1 MFHNL
6 APNGSLKYF
15 FKTLSN
21 SRGENATDTTPNTL
35 VNSLGISDFD
45 TYTSPKFSNAEN
57 FISEVYG
64 TGVMSV
70 KGYDREI
77 FIAASGVAKA
87 TVDEGYRPYIFGWSL
102 YRKDV
107 YYDQDNEVRLE
118 LFALNADSEGKMTQ
132 EPLTALTRTIPFRGK
147 PYIISTAVGDFD
159 GDKYNNEV
167 AVMIN
172 TKNDIQL
179 FVYRLNYSDGKL
191 TLRSLTKKSEN
202 EPDGLQV
209 YSTNLWANYLEEQPV
224 TDMAAGD
231 FDGDG
236 KDEIA
241 VLYKM
246 PQRSDAQNIKD
257 ERGWRDGPMVGD
269 VNCRVYQWN
278 ANKGYFDTAET
289 AQSYTQTDVTN
300 GTWDE
305 FPQATVGGVIGLR
318 AAAADLDGD
327 GKSEIV
333 TLLLGYYHRKAW
345 DSKIKAYKLRRDDFY
360 AYPHLAVWTFNRGS
374 TKPIHDSHV
383 KGGGEG
389 GQYRYNWGKLYDM
402 SDNKGRGL
410 LMNSPHLEYRYI
422 WYDSVHTGDNKN
434 EGTNPDNITHMYA
447 PRNFSI
453 AAGPF
458 TGTLGTYKTV
468 DDIAVT
474 WRDTDGNDCVTVFKT
489 KLNGQQFAG
498 FEDGKLAMKDK
509 AASSSNG
516 QMTYRGLVAVD
527 IAGEGVELDKPVH
540 LKKKSQR
547 SYIAALSAVP
557 YHVDNVSADGKA
569 LTEQPTNFT
578 YSDMTVSYGRSTTDS
593 TTNTVK
599 QDLSQS
605 IETVFA
611 ADPTGTDQNV
621 QGVLGTVKGLTAF
634 ASAIGDIAHGISVGN
649 MTPEQKRD
657 AVWQPESP
665 TAGLTEMVEFFTDK
679 VESVDQRTN
688 SQTSTTVIDKN
699 ITATTHDAIL
709 FTDTARH
716 IWRYP
721 VMTRPLPMW
730 LAWGP
735 RIDST
740 QVNPS
745 GVKGDKELFLT
756 FTMSENSA
764 LTTLDS
770 IKDSLYQPLH
780 EEGNLFSYPSQIAD
794 VEGYNESGLLADEN
808 TWGFSNTLDNT
819 GITFTKATSNM
830 RQTEKKVTPSGFTST
845 VSFFDRL
852 FNGDKATG
860 IKMPDS
866 DNPKTFSKE
875 FSKSERISY
884 SLQGNSALTA
894 MQAADHTVKMQPFVA
909 KEGAM
914 TLATAVELSSTNYA
928 RLWEPSSIYQQKADP
943 ALLLPFKFVKEG
955 MTFRGND
962 YDLTAMKIRGI
973 RFYAPD
979 FAFFTD
985 NRLVNGQKYEIR
997 VPLYNASFKDTG
1009 NFNVRLS
1016 WTTEN
1021 SPTAA
1026 KTPIGTVSMSLG
1038 GWKNDS
1044 NNNKG
1049 WAVFNW
1055 IPNLTSKK
1063 QYYLY
1068 VEIDPENALDEVHE
1082 ARYQANSTMIRDY
1095 GGNNTGF
1102 YPFYAF
1108 NPGDAEASGN
1118 VVVSSNAGM
1127 FSAAA
1132 DDDIQLTPMYFTD
1145 GAGQTITDMA
1155 AFIRSHSDESF
1166 VTITA
1171 NFSYSGQE
1179 VPYALLTG
1187 CLLSQ
1192 SGRQKIPGANLNTIV
1207 DLSGLEP
1214 SDIADVFS
1222 VNDIALFNGLNKVTF
1237 TVSPSALIASA
1248 DEIAAVA
1255 DSATFGVITL
1265 TDEEVQ
1271 AVVDEFY
1278 EGEDPTFELEPIP
1291 DNIVSSATTKTYTLT
1306 SNGDV
1311 FWKISGVKL
1320 NGTVSTSDTESDDRD
1335 YLDISLE
1342 TVRTTSE
1349 DTAAPSD
1356 YGQTVTITVSS
1367 IAGYT
1372 PKGEYDITVQKSE
1385 DCEEWTDAEVLKF
1398 SAENAE
1404 GDGSDSNISGVDS
1417 SSGGCNAGLCLGI
1430 FASLIGGIAAFG
1442 RKSRS

>member
-1 MFHNL
+1 
-6 APNGSLKYF
+6 
-15 FKTLSN
+15 
-21 SRGENATDTTPNTL
+21 
-35 VNSLGISDFD
+35 
-45 TYTSPKFSNAEN
+45 
-57 FISEVYG
+57 
-64 TGVMSV
+64 
-70 KGYDREI
+70 
-77 FIAASGVAKA
+77 
-87 TVDEGYRPYIFGWSL
+87 
-102 YRKDV
+102 
-107 YYDQDNEVRLE
+107 
-118 LFALNADSEGKMTQ
+118 
-132 EPLTALTRTIPFRGK
+132 
-147 PYIISTAVGDFD
+147 
-159 GDKYNNEV
+159 
-167 AVMIN
+167 
-172 TKNDIQL
+172 
-179 FVYRLNYSDGKL
+179 
-191 TLRSLTKKSEN
+191 
-202 EPDGLQV
+202 
-209 YSTNLWANYLEEQPV
+209 
-224 TDMAAGD
+224 
-231 FDGDG
+231 
-236 KDEIA
+236 
-241 VLYKM
+241 
-246 PQRSDAQNIKD
+246 
-257 ERGWRDGPMVGD
+257 
-269 VNCRVYQWN
+269 
-278 ANKGYFDTAET
+278 
-289 AQSYTQTDVTN
+289 
-300 GTWDE
+300 
-305 FPQATVGGVIGLR
+305 
-318 AAAADLDGD
+318 
-327 GKSEIV
+327 
-333 TLLLGYYHRKAW
+333 
-345 DSKIKAYKLRRDDFY
+345 
-360 AYPHLAVWTFNRGS
+360 
-374 TKPIHDSHV
+374 
-383 KGGGEG
+383 
-389 GQYRYNWGKLYDM
+389 
-402 SDNKGRGL
+402 
-410 LMNSPHLEYRYI
+410 
-422 WYDSVHTGDNKN
+422 
-434 EGTNPDNITHMYA
+434 
-447 PRNFSI
+447 
-453 AAGPF
+453 
-458 TGTLGTYKTV
+458 
-468 DDIAVT
+468 
-474 WRDTDGNDCVTVFKT
+474 
-489 KLNGQQFAG
+489 
-498 FEDGKLAMKDK
+498 
-509 AASSSNG
+509 
-516 QMTYRGLVAVD
+516 
-527 IAGEGVELDKPVH
+527 
-540 LKKKSQR
+540 
-547 SYIAALSAVP
+547 
-557 YHVDNVSADGKA
+557 
-569 LTEQPTNFT
+569 
-578 YSDMTVSYGRSTTDS
+578 
-593 TTNTVK
+593 
-599 QDLSQS
+599 
-605 IETVFA
+605 
-611 ADPTGTDQNV
+611 
-621 QGVLGTVKGLTAF
+621 
-634 ASAIGDIAHGISVGN
+634 
-649 MTPEQKRD
+649 
-657 AVWQPESP
+657 
-665 TAGLTEMVEFFTDK
+665 
-679 VESVDQRTN
+679 
-688 SQTSTTVIDKN
+688 
-699 ITATTHDAIL
+699 
-709 FTDTARH
+709 
-716 IWRYP
+716 
-721 VMTRPLPMW
+721 
-730 LAWGP
+730 
-735 RIDST
+735 
-740 QVNPS
+740 
-745 GVKGDKELFLT
+745 
-756 FTMSENSA
+756 
-764 LTTLDS
+764 
-770 IKDSLYQPLH
+770 
-780 EEGNLFSYPSQIAD
+780 
-794 VEGYNESGLLADEN
+794 
-808 TWGFSNTLDNT
+808 
-819 GITFTKATSNM
+819 
-830 RQTEKKVTPSGFTST
+830 
-845 VSFFDRL
+845 
-852 FNGDKATG
+852 
-860 IKMPDS
+860 
-866 DNPKTFSKE
+866 
-875 FSKSERISY
+875 
-884 SLQGNSALTA
+884 
-894 MQAADHTVKMQPFVA
+894 
-909 KEGAM
+909 
-914 TLATAVELSSTNYA
+914 ELSSTNYA
-928 RLWEPSSIYQQKADP
+928 RLWEPSSVYQQKPDP
-943 ALLLPFKFVKEG
+943 ALLLPFKFVKQG
-955 MTFRGND
+955 GTFRGND

-985 NRLVNGQKYEIR
+985 NRLVNGQNYEIR

-1026 KTPIGTVSMSLG
+1026 KTPIATISMSLG

>member
-1 MFHNL
+1 
-6 APNGSLKYF
+6 
-15 FKTLSN
+15 
-21 SRGENATDTTPNTL
+21 
-35 VNSLGISDFD
+35 
-45 TYTSPKFSNAEN
+45 
-57 FISEVYG
+57 
-64 TGVMSV
+64 
-70 KGYDREI
+70 
-77 FIAASGVAKA
+77 
-87 TVDEGYRPYIFGWSL
+87 
-102 YRKDV
+102 
-107 YYDQDNEVRLE
+107 
-118 LFALNADSEGKMTQ
+118 
-132 EPLTALTRTIPFRGK
+132 
-147 PYIISTAVGDFD
+147 
-159 GDKYNNEV
+159 
-167 AVMIN
+167 
-172 TKNDIQL
+172 
-179 FVYRLNYSDGKL
+179 
-191 TLRSLTKKSEN
+191 
-202 EPDGLQV
+202 
-209 YSTNLWANYLEEQPV
+209 
-224 TDMAAGD
+224 
-231 FDGDG
+231 
-236 KDEIA
+236 
-241 VLYKM
+241 
-246 PQRSDAQNIKD
+246 
-257 ERGWRDGPMVGD
+257 
-269 VNCRVYQWN
+269 
-278 ANKGYFDTAET
+278 
-289 AQSYTQTDVTN
+289 
-300 GTWDE
+300 
-305 FPQATVGGVIGLR
+305 
-318 AAAADLDGD
+318 
-327 GKSEIV
+327 
-333 TLLLGYYHRKAW
+333 
-345 DSKIKAYKLRRDDFY
+345 
-360 AYPHLAVWTFNRGS
+360 
-374 TKPIHDSHV
+374 
-383 KGGGEG
+383 
-389 GQYRYNWGKLYDM
+389 
-402 SDNKGRGL
+402 
-410 LMNSPHLEYRYI
+410 
-422 WYDSVHTGDNKN
+422 
-434 EGTNPDNITHMYA
+434 
-447 PRNFSI
+447 
-453 AAGPF
+453 
-458 TGTLGTYKTV
+458 
-468 DDIAVT
+468 
-474 WRDTDGNDCVTVFKT
+474 
-489 KLNGQQFAG
+489 
-498 FEDGKLAMKDK
+498 
-509 AASSSNG
+509 
-516 QMTYRGLVAVD
+516 
-527 IAGEGVELDKPVH
+527 
-540 LKKKSQR
+540 
-547 SYIAALSAVP
+547 
-557 YHVDNVSADGKA
+557 
-569 LTEQPTNFT
+569 
-578 YSDMTVSYGRSTTDS
+578 
-593 TTNTVK
+593 
-599 QDLSQS
+599 
-605 IETVFA
+605 
-611 ADPTGTDQNV
+611 DPTGTNQNV
-621 QGVLGTVKGLTAF
+621 QGIFGTVKGLVGF
-634 ASAIGDIAHGISVGN
+634 ASAIGDLAHGIKVGN
-649 MTPEQKRD
+649 MTTEQKRA

-665 TAGLTEMVEFFTDK
+665 TAGLTEMMDFLTDK

-688 SQTSTTVIDKN
+688 SETSTTTIDKN

-709 FTDTARH
+709 YTDTARH

-745 GVKGDKELFLT
+745 EVQGDKELFLT
-756 FTMSENSA
+756 FTMSENAA
-764 LTTLDS
+764 LRTLDS
-770 IKDSLYQPLH
+770 LHDDLYQPLH
-780 EEGNLFSYPSQIAD
+780 EEGNFFSYPSQIAD